1 MFALDSIVRNTI
13 QQGVNF
19 LAPEVVVEESDW
31 LPTEDHPNLNSP
43 VTDHHVSGSHLELE
57 KSLMT
62 LQNFIKRLAI
72 ELDSNQG
79 SRTST
84 VRLRYTYFLYEL
96 NSLKNEVIS
105 MHILT
110 IMFHP
115 T

>member
-43 VTDHHVSGSHLELE
+43 MTDHHVSGRHLELE

-84 VRLRYTYFLYEL
+84 VRLRYYIYCRDCCKKKWTVL
-96 NSLKNEVIS
+96 IS
-105 MHILT
+105 VAY
-110 IMFHP
+110 P